1 MVFVLSF
8 IGSKT
13 LLIMLCS
20 DQNEIRYHKSYM
32 LYQIC
37 SIYAKMIRL
46 CQDKTKFSMMDK
58 QLILIQKY
66 CTESVLRFL

>member
-20 DQNEIRYHKSYM
+20 DQNEIIYLVM
-32 LYQIC
+32 LVKIPQVLYALPDLFIIC
-37 SIYAKMIRL
+37 
-46 CQDKTKFSMMDK
+46 
-58 QLILIQKY
+58 
-66 CTESVLRFL
+66 